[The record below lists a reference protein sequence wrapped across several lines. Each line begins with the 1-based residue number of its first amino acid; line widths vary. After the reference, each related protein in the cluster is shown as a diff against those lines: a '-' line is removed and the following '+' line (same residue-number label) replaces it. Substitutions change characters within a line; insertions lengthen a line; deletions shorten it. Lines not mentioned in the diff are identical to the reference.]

1 MQEKRVLVSGAGG
14 FIGRWSVPA
23 LLRLGYEVHA
33 VLSGNASRDVP
44 AQLEGAKIH
53 FADLLNDAHVDQL
66 TSEVRPSHLLH
77 FAWIA
82 TPGLYWNSAENFRWL
97 AASERLL
104 RCFRAHGGSRV
115 MMAGSC
121 AEYDWSR
128 VEVCDELSSPL
139 AKTKAAAP
147 NDVVTR
153 NDAVARNDAAAPN
166 DAVTRSDAAAPNDAA
181 SPYAAC
187 KIALQRILGDFG
199 RREHM
204 STAWGRI
211 FFQFGP
217 HEHPD
222 RLVPSVICN
231 LLLNREAPCSHGRQI
246 RSFLH
251 VADVGEAFAAV
262 LDSELEGPVNIGS
275 DERVAVADLVDRIGR
290 QIGRPELLRLGA
302 RPAPLHEPS
311 LLVPEI
317 HRLRDEAQW
326 LPRFTLDE
334 ALNDTIAW
342 WRGRLLAPNHSEDE

>member
-1 MQEKRVLVSGAGG
+1 MTQGKRVLVTGAGG

-33 VLSGNASRDVP
+33 VLSGTAGRAVP
-44 AQLEGAKIH
+44 VQLDGAKIH
-53 FADLLNDAHVDQL
+53 FADLLNDAHLDALIRGVK
-66 TSEVRPSHLLH
+66 PSHLLH

-82 TPGLYWNSAENFRWL
+82 TPGLYWNSEENFRWL
-97 AASERLL
+97 AASKRLL
-104 RCFRAHGGSRV
+104 RTFHAQGGGRAV
-115 MMAGSC
+115 MAGSC

-139 AKTKAAAP
+139 ADGKIVAP
-147 NDVVTR
+147 T
-153 NDAVARNDAAAPN
+153 DAAAPS
-166 DAVTRSDAAAPNDAA
+166 DAVSR
-181 SPYAAC
+181 YAAC
-187 KIALQRILGDFG
+187 KIALQRMLGDFG
-199 RREHM
+199 RREHL

-275 DERVAVADLVDRIGR
+275 DERVALTDLVGRIAR

-302 RPAPLHEPS
+302 RPAPPREPS

-317 HRLRDEAQW
+317 RRLRDEALW
-326 LPRFTLDE
+326 RPRFTLNE
-334 ALNDTIAW
+334 ALSDTIAW
-342 WRGRLLAPNHSEDE
+342 WRGRLGS

>member
-1 MQEKRVLVSGAGG
+1 MQGKRVLVSGAGG

-23 LLRLGYEVHA
+23 LLRLGYDVHA
-33 VLSGNASRDVP
+33 VLSGQANRAIP
-44 AQLEGAKIH
+44 EQLQGAKIY
-53 FADLLNDAHVDQL
+53 FANLLDASAVDRL
-66 TSEVRPSHLLH
+66 TSKVRPSHLLH

-82 TPGLYWNSAENFRWL
+82 TPGVYWNSAENFRWL
-97 AASERLL
+97 TASEHLL
-104 RCFRAHGGSRV
+104 HSFRAHGGSRV

-139 AKTKAAAP
+139 ADAEAAP
-147 NDVVTR
+147 L
-153 NDAVARNDAAAPN
+153 NDAARLNHSSAP
-166 DAVTRSDAAAPNDAA
+166 A

-187 KIALQRILGDFG
+187 KIALQRILAEVG
-199 RREHM
+199 RREHL
-204 STAWGRI
+204 STAWGRV

-217 HEHPD
+217 YEHPD

-231 LLLNREAPCSHGRQI
+231 LLLNRAALLSHGRQI

-275 DERVAVADLVDRIGR
+275 DERIALAELVERIGR
-290 QIGRPELLRLGA
+290 EVGRPDLLRLGA
-302 RPAPLHEPS
+302 RPSPPQEPT

-317 HRLRDEAQW
+317 HRLRDEARW
-326 LPRFTLDE
+326 RPRFTLNE
-334 ALNDTIAW
+334 ALSDTVAW
-342 WRGRLLAPNHSEDE
+342 WRGRLQGGAGAARHE